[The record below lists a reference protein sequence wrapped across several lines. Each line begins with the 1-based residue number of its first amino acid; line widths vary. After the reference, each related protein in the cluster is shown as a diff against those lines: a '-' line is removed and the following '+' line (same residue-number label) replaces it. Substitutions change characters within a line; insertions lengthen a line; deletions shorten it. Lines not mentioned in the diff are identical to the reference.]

1 MFGGNFFGGFG
12 KGLGTFRMLA
22 LVLVCIGGGI
32 LLTCFLPP
40 YVLAVVMSIAVIV
53 LGIIILK
60 C

>member
-12 KGLGTFRMLA
+12 KGFGGIRILA
-22 LVLVCIGGGI
+22 LVLICLGAGI
-32 LLTCFLPP
+32 VLTCFLPA

-53 LGIIILK
+53 LGVIVLK